1 MSKAKQ
7 RGSQIKI
14 SKRSTQ
20 VYDNSRQGMV
30 PTPGFV
36 LDEICRT
43 NKEFLPK
50 HQVPSCFIRP
60 ITFEW
65 VNKLKQTS
73 MMTIWDLWSQALQP
87 YRTKRIINKKYPEH
101 TQLMKKN
108 DIDDLMGLF
117 EKETGG
123 VLINAEPSIVKAF
136 VKKHIKKVFKLIAG
150 NLPFGHHTD
159 TQGQYVCWRILY
171 LNFFMLCE
179 EEGLLIEIIPISL
192 FNSFGS
198 QTTSKLYNLILPKL
212 EILDCDT
219 NSFFKKVG
227 NEPGIKMCTITVNMK
242 KKNDVVK
249 VRKDGVW
256 HTVKHD
262 ELLYFLHPDFKVTE
276 KIAGNFKKLPQI
288 KDVYICDVRQ
298 NIGKFSDGVPASK
311 TASIKEGFASKQKTK
326 THVIPYYYSSITT
339 LYTTQQIADKHYNT
353 TRGTGKIVFNYN
365 GHFSQFGKEKH
376 YMPYTT
382 DAVGKCAEGIEVKNN
397 IEYENVLNSYNR
409 KLPLY
414 FVKKIKGSNEFN
426 GGLYL
431 LPWFDHCKQSAISDK
446 EWYDSCPNLNA
457 EDIKTIEDWYDNEY
471 KK

>member
-1 MSKAKQ
+1 M
-7 RGSQIKI
+7 
-14 SKRSTQ
+14 
-20 VYDNSRQGMV
+20 
-30 PTPGFV
+30 
-36 LDEICRT
+36 
-43 NKEFLPK
+43 
-50 HQVPSCFIRP
+50 
-60 ITFEW
+60 
-65 VNKLKQTS
+65 
-73 MMTIWDLWSQALQP
+73 
-87 YRTKRIINKKYPEH
+87 
-101 TQLMKKN
+101 
-108 DIDDLMGLF
+108 
-117 EKETGG
+117 
-123 VLINAEPSIVKAF
+123 
-136 VKKHIKKVFKLIAG
+136 
-150 NLPFGHHTD
+150 
-159 TQGQYVCWRILY
+159 
-171 LNFFMLCE
+171 
-179 EEGLLIEIIPISL
+179 
-192 FNSFGS
+192 
-198 QTTSKLYNLILPKL
+198 
-212 EILDCDT
+212 
-219 NSFFKKVG
+219 
-227 NEPGIKMCTITVNMK
+227 
-242 KKNDVVK
+242 
-249 VRKDGVW
+249 
-256 HTVKHD
+256 
-262 ELLYFLHPDFKVTE
+262 TE